1 MAEESVAGEIALLRS
16 ALSGLE
22 AHLETLEAWRALR
35 QLDERERNGNP
46 LQGIDGVSFRGRL
59 VQGLA
64 QSSREWR
71 AYVRIEEAIGH
82 LQGPARPGQ
91 GILKETPAFELPPQQ
106 AAGPELAAPNGP
118 APAQPLG
125 AIPEAEPPDA
135 QRLRVKVRAGSLPVV
150 LPPIPI
156 GAILSP
162 PGPWGDGNDVLPAI
176 AALSPR
182 PREPAPTPGEPR
194 PAVAPL
200 DAGADLRSPR
210 SVLQRIRLVSK
221 DGDAARSRAPASN
234 AAMPIGTAGDRL
246 PTTPAELP
254 GMVFAD
260 LKPATLQPA
269 QTATG
274 RGSDHPES
282 LSAAAVDAAR
292 EQRLDAL
299 ETELGQ
305 LIDKSAS
312 WPHPLDARRGP
323 LGSPGNNRATTAL
336 EPDTAIEL
344 DVDEAEVTIVRLAA
358 PEAAPAAPAAAPWQ
372 PRRPASVVRPPD
384 PPANGAQSDG
394 PQSYEPRSTSPETDD
409 RLDGEQLA
417 AHHLD
422 LEEASV
428 EIIFPDRPAPVEA
441 GDGMA
446 GTRRDPKTGRGN
458 PAE

>member
-1 MAEESVAGEIALLRS
+1 M
-16 ALSGLE
+16 SGLE

-59 VQGLA
+59 VQGMA

-91 GILKETPAFELPPQQ
+91 GILKETPAFELPPPQQ
-106 AAGPELAAPNGP
+106 TAGPELAAPNGP
-118 APAQPLG
+118 ATAQPQDTT
-125 AIPEAEPPDA
+125 PEAEPTDS

-150 LPPIPI
+150 LLPIPI
-156 GAILSP
+156 AAILSP
-162 PGPWGDGNDVLPAI
+162 PGPGGDGSDVLPAI

-194 PAVAPL
+194 PAAAPL
-200 DAGADLRSPR
+200 DAAADLRSPR

-221 DGDAARSRAPASN
+221 DGNAARSREPASN
-234 AAMPIGTAGDRL
+234 AALPIGAAGDKL
-246 PTTPAELP
+246 PTTPAKLP

-260 LKPATLQPA
+260 LKPTTLQPA
-269 QTATG
+269 PPATG

-282 LSAAAVDAAR
+282 LSPADVDAAR

-305 LIDKSAS
+305 LIDKSAA

-323 LGSPGNNRATTAL
+323 QGSPGNNRATAAL

-358 PEAAPAAPAAAPWQ
+358 PEAAPAALAATPWL
-372 PRRPASVVRPPD
+372 PSRPATVVRPPD
-384 PPANGAQSDG
+384 PPANGAQSSYEPQSYG
-394 PQSYEPRSTSPETDD
+394 PQSYEPRSPSPETDD
-409 RLDGEQLA
+409 RSDGEQLA

-428 EIIFPDRPAPVEA
+428 EIIFPDRPSPVEA
-441 GDGMA
+441 GDVMA
-446 GTRRDPKTGRGN
+446 GTRRDPKAGRRN